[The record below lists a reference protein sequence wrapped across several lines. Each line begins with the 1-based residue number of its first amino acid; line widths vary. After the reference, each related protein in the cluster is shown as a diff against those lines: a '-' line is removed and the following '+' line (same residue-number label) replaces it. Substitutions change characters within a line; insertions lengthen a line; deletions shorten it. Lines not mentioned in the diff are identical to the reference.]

1 MAQQSRQIGTGAD
14 GATSGIKGGP
24 RIDQFLYN
32 LIGACADHIGCQWS
46 VVSGPSIGAARRA
59 ALVCTPCAETAVSG
73 LDESALSE
81 EVMRIFRRA
90 GKRESSPYNAKSG
103 GSPSRLESQ
112 AFTPVYGCWKN
123 SPRVPKSPRK
133 SHESAHLLGVCRAP
147 DVVWESADRN
157 SKACLQADKDCSW
170 DCRSE
175 NRATNLT
182 ALFTMRKGR
191 FYDLNSQLSVVSC
204 PSIGAARRAAVVCAS
219 CAETAVSG
227 GDRGCLCRA
236 QRSRRTGISA
246 IPSTGPSSPPHERMI
261 WVGGHAS
268 SGDHERVSLR
278 RSKRAGRLSRD
289 LVSIKR
295 AVGQRGGTVRTSWT
309 PRKSGYVDQ

>member
-1 MAQQSRQIGTGAD
+1 
-14 GATSGIKGGP
+14 
-24 RIDQFLYN
+24 
-32 LIGACADHIGCQWS
+32 
-46 VVSGPSIGAARRA
+46 
-59 ALVCTPCAETAVSG
+59 
-73 LDESALSE
+73 
-81 EVMRIFRRA
+81 MRIFRRV

-112 AFTPVYGCWKN
+112 AFTPVHGCWKN

-157 SKACLQADKDCSW
+157 SKACSQADKDGSW

-191 FYDLNSQLSVVSC
+191 FYDPNGQLSVVGC

-227 GDRGCLCRA
+227 GDRGCRCRA

-278 RSKRAGRLSRD
+278 RSKRAGRTPAIWSPSKGPSVSAGVPFERAEHRGNQVTLINEHERSRQRRSRSRHV
-289 LVSIKR
+289 LV
-295 AVGQRGGTVRTSWT
+295 TSSSR
-309 PRKSGYVDQ
+309 PRHALVTR